1 MSEEIDS
8 SKEIFRTPKGMRDI
22 LPKEGNSFYRIE
34 NACRREARNYNFQK
48 IDFPILENVD
58 LFKKGTG
65 LYTDIVEK
73 QMYSLRTKGNER
85 LALRPEGTPSVVRA
99 YFQRGMKAWPQPVK
113 LWYMGPFFRH
123 ENPQAGRYRQFHQFG
138 FEVLNDGAA
147 VIDAQVIQL
156 FFNLLEGLH
165 LKDLVVE
172 INSIG
177 YPEERAVYRTA
188 LTKYLKRHFSQL
200 CSDCQRRIRTNP
212 LRILDCKQLSCQRII
227 AGAPQII
234 DYLSNECNN
243 HFKEVLELLEELKIP
258 YDLNPYLVRGLDYYT
273 RTVFEIAVVQ
283 NKKQGDDNS
292 KEGKELRQAL
302 VGGGRYDRLS
312 RLIGGSDIPAVGGA
326 AGVERI
332 IEAMRQAKVK
342 PVYPEKP
349 LIFLAQLGER
359 AKKEALKLFEEFR
372 EKGIKV
378 AELLGRDSLKAQL
391 KRADN
396 LGVKY
401 TIIIGRKEAINR
413 TVTLRTMKTG
423 YQASVE
429 RDKIVSV
436 IKKRL

>member
-1 MSEEIDS
+1 MDEETSS

-34 NACRREARNYNFQK
+34 NACRREARNYDFQK

-58 LFKKGTG
+58 LFKKGIG
-65 LYTDIVEK
+65 LYTDIIEK
-73 QMYSLRTKGNER
+73 QMYSFRTKGNER

-99 YFQRGMKAWPQPVK
+99 YFQEGMKAWPQPVK
-113 LWYMGPFFRH
+113 LWYIGPFFRC

-147 VIDAQVIQL
+147 VIDVQIIQL
-156 FFNLLEGLH
+156 FFNLLKDLH
-165 LKDLVVE
+165 LKDLVVG

-177 YPEERAVYRTA
+177 YPEERSVYQAA
-188 LTKYLKRHFSQL
+188 LVKYLKRHFSQL
-200 CSDCQRRIRTNP
+200 CPDCQRRIRINP
-212 LRILDCKQLSCQRII
+212 LRVLDCKQPSCRRVI

-243 HFKEVLELLEELKIP
+243 HFKEVLELLEELEIP

-273 RTVFEIAVVQ
+273 RTVFEIAVAR
-283 NKKQGDDNS
+283 NKKQNDNS
-292 KEGKELRQAL
+292 PEKNEEFYQTL
-302 VGGGRYDRLS
+302 VGGGRYDRLA
-312 RLIGGSDIPAVGGA
+312 RLIGGSDVPAVGGA

-332 IEAMRQAKVK
+332 IKAMSQAKVK
-342 PVYPEKP
+342 PIYPEKP
-349 LIFLAQLGER
+349 LVFLAQLGER
-359 AKKEALKLFEEFR
+359 AKKETLKLFEEFR
-372 EKGIKV
+372 RKGV
-378 AELLGRDSLKAQL
+378 RVTELLGRDSLKSQL

-401 TIIIGRKEAINR
+401 TIIIGRKEAINQ

-423 YQASVE
+423 YQTSVE

-436 IKKRL
+436 VKKRL